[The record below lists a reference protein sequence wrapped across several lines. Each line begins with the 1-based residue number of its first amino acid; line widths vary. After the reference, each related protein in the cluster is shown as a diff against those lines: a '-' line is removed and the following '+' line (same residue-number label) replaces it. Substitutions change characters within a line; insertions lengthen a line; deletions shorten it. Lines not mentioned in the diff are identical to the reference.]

1 MFRNI
6 LIIFIL
12 LVFGSCQDVQLAQ
25 KPNNLLSPE
34 EMENVLTD
42 MVLLDAMISVN
53 NFRIDK
59 HKIDVRN
66 FVFDKY
72 EIDSLTLSKNIEYY
86 NEQYEVNTEI
96 YKNVK
101 TKIEELKLRVEN
113 DKKLQD
119 SIERVKKEAK
129 RSTDTLLKR
138 NR

>member
-6 LIIFIL
+6 LVIFIL

-66 FVFDKY
+66 FVFYKY

-119 SIERVKKEAK
+119 SIERVKKEVK
-129 RSTDTLLKR
+129 RSNDTLLKR

>member
-53 NFRIDK
+53 NFRIDN

-129 RSTDTLLKR
+129 RYNDTLLKR